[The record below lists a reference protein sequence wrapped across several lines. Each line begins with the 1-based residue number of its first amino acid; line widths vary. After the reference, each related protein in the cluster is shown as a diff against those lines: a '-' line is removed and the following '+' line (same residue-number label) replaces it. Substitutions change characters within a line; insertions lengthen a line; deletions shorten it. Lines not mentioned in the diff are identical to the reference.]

1 MPTFDTPEP
10 IATTVQLRSG
20 FVRIIASDR
29 TDTVVDV
36 RPSDEADDGD
46 VKAAAQTQVDYSQ
59 GRLLVRGPKHKSRW
73 VFGAGPSI
81 VVTVEL
87 PTGSRVD
94 VDAAAADVRCEG
106 RFGETKIDS
115 SYGEIWLDRAARLRL
130 RTGYGAITVA
140 RSDGDADIAT
150 SGGEVRIREIGG
162 GAVIKNAHGGITVG
176 EVAGD
181 LRLGTASGDIT
192 IDRTLAGVAAKTAYG
207 GVRIGEVVRGSVIAE
222 TSYGRLEVGV
232 AAGTAAWLDVS
243 SQHGRVDTSLEAS
256 DGPAESDE
264 TAEVRAHTA
273 YGDVVIR
280 RA

>member
-10 IATTVQLRSG
+10 IVATVQLRSG
-20 FVRIIASDR
+20 FVRIVASDR

-36 RPSDEADDGD
+36 RPGDEADDAD
-46 VKAAAQTQVDYSQ
+46 IKAAAQTQVDYFQ
-59 GRLLVRGPKHKSRW
+59 GRLLVQGSRHKSRW
-73 VFGAGPSI
+73 MFGPGPSI

-106 RFGETKIDS
+106 RFGESKIDT
-115 SYGEIWLDRAARLRL
+115 SYGEIWLDRAAGLQL
-130 RTGYGAITVA
+130 STGYGGITVA
-140 RSDGDADIAT
+140 RSDGDADITT
-150 SGGEVRIREIGG
+150 SGGEVRVREIDGS
-162 GAVIKNAHGGITVG
+162 AVIKNAHGGITVG
-176 EVAGD
+176 EVTGE
-181 LRLGTASGDIT
+181 LRLSTASGDIT
-192 IDRTLAGVAAKTAYG
+192 VDRTLAGVAAKTAYG
-207 GVRIGEVVRGSVIAE
+207 GVRIGEVVRGSVVAE

-243 SQHGRVDTSLEAS
+243 SQHGRVETSLEAS

-273 YGDVVIR
+273 YGNVVIR